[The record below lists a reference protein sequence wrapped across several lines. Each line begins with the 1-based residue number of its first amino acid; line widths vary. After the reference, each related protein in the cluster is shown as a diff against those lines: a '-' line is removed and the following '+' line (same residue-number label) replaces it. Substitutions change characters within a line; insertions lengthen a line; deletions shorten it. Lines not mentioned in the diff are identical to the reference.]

1 MGQWFY
7 EIFCYWFAKL
17 YPKWSSS
24 KLKIKKAE
32 ATKCQL
38 IKVTIPQ
45 NNTLI
50 YLQLY
55 GKNPRIPNKN
65 GEYPKIALSN

>member
-1 MGQWFY
+1 MKYFVTIG
-7 EIFCYWFAKL
+7 FAKL
-17 YPKWSSS
+17 HPKWSSS

-32 ATKCQL
+32 ATKYQL

-55 GKNPRIPNKN
+55 GKIQEFLIKMENIQK
-65 GEYPKIALSN
+65 